1 MTGPLQRWLHSQA
14 EDLCAATLQ
23 RAPTLLPDDE
33 DVLAFINLLADNIY
47 TARESQLSTIQFWAL
62 TIIGHDAPAAFD
74 WLTILRILKQEISA
88 ELPKAFPARDTI
100 DFLLEMDGIYTLALI
115 EASRLASDIDHAASL
130 QHMVDLRREIERFE
144 QSKSNFIAVAAHEL
158 RTPLTIVEGYANML
172 RFEAEPDSRVRIFV
186 DGLENGIQRLKLII
200 TDLIDISLIDLQSID
215 LNYQEI
221 DLEHLVLMI
230 ADNLG
235 KYFKERQVL
244 LTVMPFEGETQ
255 TFGDPEKLAKAFAKV
270 ITNGLKYTPDGGQLI
285 ITAHTTLLEAAA
297 GDVAGYMNIQITDSG
312 IGIDA
317 ENLETIFGR
326 FTSTADVTL
335 HSSSK
340 TNYKGGGPGL
350 GLPIVRGIVEAH
362 GGRIWAESPGCDEET
377 CPGSVFHIELP
388 IWLNKPQ
395 LTEG

>member
-1 MTGPLQRWLHSQA
+1 MAGPFQRWLRSQA
-14 EDLCAATLQ
+14 AALSAATLQ

-33 DVLAFINLLADNIY
+33 DVLAFVNLLADNMG
-47 TARESQLSTIQFWAL
+47 TARELQLSTIQFWAL
-62 TIIGHDAPAAFD
+62 TTIGHDAPAAFD
-74 WLTILRILKQEISA
+74 WLTILRVLKQEISVR
-88 ELPKAFPARDTI
+88 LPAAFPARDAI
-100 DFLLEMDGIYTLALI
+100 DFLLEMDSIYMFALI
-115 EASRLASDIDHAASL
+115 EASRLATDIDRSASL
-130 QHMVDLRREIERFE
+130 QHMADLRREIERFE

-172 RFEAEPDSRVRIFV
+172 RFETEPDSRMRIFV
-186 DGLENGIQRLKLII
+186 DGLENGIQRMKLII

-215 LNYQEI
+215 LNYQE
-221 DLEHLVLMI
+221 LNVQHLISLVSE
-230 ADNLG
+230 NLR
-235 KYFKERQVL
+235 KYFKERQVSF
-244 LTVMPFEGETQ
+244 TVLPFDGETQ
-255 TFGDPEKLAKAFAKV
+255 TYGDPEKLAKAFAKV
-270 ITNGLKYTPDGGQLI
+270 ITNGLKYTPDGGQVV
-285 ITAHTTLLEAAA
+285 ITAHTTMLPAAA
-297 GDVAGYMNIQITDSG
+297 GDVAGYVNIQITDSG
-312 IGIDA
+312 IGIDV

-362 GGRIWAESPGCDEET
+362 GGRIWAESSGCDEET

-395 LTEG
+395 LPEG